1 MAYADRKN
9 VMSCKDLR
17 ALSKWAGARPKEA
30 EANQITEQRRALWT
44 ALNQF
49 ITERGGFVTS
59 VQFASPVRIEVA
71 PDSELPAKLAE
82 AGYDLTFCEQTTRI
96 GAPIVESALWGQRS
110 TRNDAYAFRSVNIFE
125 LKLPTTK

>member
-1 MAYADRKN
+1 MSYAERKQTL
-9 VMSCKDLR
+9 SKKDI
-17 ALSKWAGARPKEA
+17 AAMSKWANRPRADQPEISEK
-30 EANQITEQRRALWT
+30 RRALWQ

-82 AGYDLTFCEQTTRI
+82 AGYDLTFCSQTTRI
-96 GAPIVESALWGQRS
+96 GAPISEPVLWRQRS
-110 TRNDAYAFRSVNIFE
+110 RQNNAYAFCAVNVYE
-125 LKLPTTK
+125 LKLPK